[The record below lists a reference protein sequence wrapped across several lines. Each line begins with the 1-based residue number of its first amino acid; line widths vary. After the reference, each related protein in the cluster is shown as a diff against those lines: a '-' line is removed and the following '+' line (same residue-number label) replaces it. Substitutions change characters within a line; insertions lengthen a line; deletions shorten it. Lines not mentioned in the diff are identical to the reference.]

1 LRTFQLHVL
10 DTIYDNYVSI
20 GQSSDEGNPA
30 AITCNYRSG
39 VAFLIAKDIYPFVSV
54 IEVDS
59 NRITGIE
66 LSIPGRES
74 YFIFS
79 LCRPAITQ
87 SSDSFRDHIDLLSEL
102 VSVYNEIGTVILMGD
117 FNSKIRGPRY
127 QVTNNVRAKLCSSLM
142 GEHNIFSVSM
152 ELFCKGPIVTFQSYD
167 GGPSTCIDHILMN
180 NVKKHTVIHAEVLDN
195 HSFALSDH
203 HPVLCTLIL
212 ELLSRH
218 GLLKIMNS
226 RFHGTKHTEHIKH

>member
-1 LRTFQLHVL
+1 
-10 DTIYDNYVSI
+10 
-20 GQSSDEGNPA
+20 
-30 AITCNYRSG
+30 
-39 VAFLIAKDIYPFVSV
+39 VSV

-66 LSIPGRES
+66 LSIPGCES

-79 LCRPAITQ
+79 LYLPAITQ

-117 FNSKIRGPRY
+117 FNSKIGGPRY

-142 GEHNIFSVSM
+142 GEHNLFSVNM

-167 GGPSTCIDHILMN
+167 GGPSTCRRSMWSLKESLDW
-180 NVKKHTVIHAEVLDN
+180 VIAGRYSEN
-195 HSFALSDH
+195 
-203 HPVLCTLIL
+203 I
-212 ELLSRH
+212 R
-218 GLLKIMNS
+218 
-226 RFHGTKHTEHIKH
+226 

>member
-1 LRTFQLHVL
+1 MDGTKRQLTLMCWNCRGIFSCIPYLSECLRETNVSICALSDHWLRTFQLHVL
-10 DTIYDNYVSI
+10 DTIDDNYVSI

-39 VAFLIAKDIYPFVSV
+39 VAFLISKDIYPFVSV

-66 LSIPGRES
+66 LSILGRES

-79 LCRPAITQ
+79 LCLPAITQ

-142 GEHNIFSVSM
+142 GEHNLSQLIWNYSVKAQSSLSNPTMVDLEHVLIIF
-152 ELFCKGPIVTFQSYD
+152 
-167 GGPSTCIDHILMN
+167 
-180 NVKKHTVIHAEVLDN
+180 
-195 HSFALSDH
+195 
-203 HPVLCTLIL
+203 
-212 ELLSRH
+212 
-218 GLLKIMNS
+218 
-226 RFHGTKHTEHIKH
+226 